1 VQDGRVID
9 RTRQPAYALHALVH
23 VLDRAAEGV
32 LADSVGISYRRYL
45 TLLTLQRL
53 AAEGTVTQ
61 RELATELGVS
71 EPAASRAVGVLR
83 EAGWVTSEPTPG
95 EGNRRRLALTD
106 EGERLV
112 NDAALTLET
121 AFASLM
127 DAAGVKADDI
137 LAITDPLPRT
147 LSNAASPDG
156 SQS

>member
-1 VQDGRVID
+1 MID

-32 LADSVGISYRRYL
+32 LAESVGISYRRYL

-53 AAEGTVTQ
+53 ANEGTVTQ

-106 EGERLV
+106 EGELLV

-121 AFASLM
+121 AFAGLM
-127 DAAGVKADDI
+127 DAAGLKADDV
-137 LAITDPLPRT
+137 LAITDPLLGT
-147 LSNAASPDG
+147 LSNVASSDG
-156 SQS
+156 SQT

>member
-1 VQDGRVID
+1 MID

-32 LADSVGISYRRYL
+32 LAEGIGISYRRYL

-53 AAEGTVTQ
+53 ADEGTVTQ

-71 EPAASRAVGVLR
+71 EPAASRTVGVLR
-83 EAGWVTSEPTPG
+83 EAGWVTSLATPG
-95 EGNRRRLALTD
+95 EGNRRRLALTA

-112 NDAALTLET
+112 NDAALRLET

-127 DAAGVKADDI
+127 DAAGVEADDV
-137 LAITDPLPRT
+137 LAITDPLLGT
-147 LSNAASPDG
+147 LSTLSEV
-156 SQS
+156 SQA